1 MDGLGDTA
9 ERILQFIQQNPGY
22 HLRKIKEITDIS
34 MGTAQYH
41 LEKLEK
47 MGRVV
52 STRRGLYKHYFPVG
66 IFRDN
71 EKEILEILGQE
82 TTREILMFIIEEH
95 APTQTDIANRIQ
107 ISSPSISWY
116 VKRLIEIKLIVEIKD
131 GRYKRYQLRDKE
143 TSKYITALMR
153 NYYPT
158 IWDRWSE
165 RLAEIFLSLSVGES
179 EYGKGTPSKASDSDG
194 AAGAG

>member
-9 ERILQFIQQNPGY
+9 ERILQFIQQNPGC

-66 IFRDN
+66 IFGDN

-158 IWDRWSE
+158 IWDRWSD

-179 EYGKGTPSKASDSDG
+179 E
-194 AAGAG
+194 

>member
-1 MDGLGDTA
+1 VDGLGDTA
-9 ERILQFIQQNPGY
+9 ERILQFIQQNPGC

-82 TTREILMFIIEEH
+82 TTREILM
-95 APTQTDIANRIQ
+95 
-107 ISSPSISWY
+107 
-116 VKRLIEIKLIVEIKD
+116 
-131 GRYKRYQLRDKE
+131 
-143 TSKYITALMR
+143 
-153 NYYPT
+153 YYRGT
-158 IWDRWSE
+158 CTYSDRHS
-165 RLAEIFLSLSVGES
+165 
-179 EYGKGTPSKASDSDG
+179 
-194 AAGAG
+194 

>member
-1 MDGLGDTA
+1 
-9 ERILQFIQQNPGY
+9 
-22 HLRKIKEITDIS
+22 
-34 MGTAQYH
+34 
-41 LEKLEK
+41 
-47 MGRVV
+47 
-52 STRRGLYKHYFPVG
+52 
-66 IFRDN
+66 
-71 EKEILEILGQE
+71 
-82 TTREILMFIIEEH
+82 MFIIEEH

-179 EYGKGTPSKASDSDG
+179 E
-194 AAGAG
+194 